1 MLRDIRIYSS
11 DPVWRHI
18 LSELDAVVLDAPD
31 MADVNI
37 DDLSLDLPIGPME
50 LRVAI
55 LNAMDGA
62 RIIAQVFGHDIQL
75 PRAQRQVIIWLK
87 KTGGMSAADLRIA
100 LGYAPDAT
108 THAVDTA
115 IYQLRRAYGHDFIQN
130 NNGIYCIGHL

>member
-18 LSELDAVVLDAPD
+18 LSELNAVVLDAPD

-37 DDLSLDLPIGPME
+37 DNMNLELPIRPRQ

-55 LNAMDGA
+55 MAANDNDN
-62 RIIAQVFGHDIQL
+62 IIAQVFGRDIDL
-75 PRAQRQVIIWLK
+75 PRTQRQIIIWLK
-87 KTGGMSAADLRIA
+87 KSGGMTASDLRLA
-100 LGYAPDAT
+100 LGYSPDAT

-115 IYQLRRAYGHDFIQN
+115 IYQLRREFGHDFIQN
-130 NNGIYCIGHL
+130 TNGIYRIGHL